1 MNSLSSLEMQ
11 KGADLGWVRKVSDT
25 KTRRKNTDQTGWPSV
40 VVGQAALAAALARD
54 LDLSA
59 YSLCGMYPDI
69 ETSNTATMIVDGV
82 VAPKKMYDDGS
93 EGSFVAE

>member
-1 MNSLSSLEMQ
+1 MKHIRIIGLNLYALI
-11 KGADLGWVRKVSDT
+11 
-25 KTRRKNTDQTGWPSV
+25 V

-93 EGSFVAE
+93 EGSFVGEGGQACKCGANCKCDPCTC